1 MVLKILARLD
11 LFVRTKNAERV
22 DGWKRLHPDCGFPR
36 LDPRFRFRE
45 IATAKGSPT
54 VSIWPPVIF
63 RQNHT
68 QQRIRSRN
76 KIKRILTVKCKSN
89 DNYYEI
95 LSLTYFISEF
105 ALLQRKKS
113 FF

>member
-95 LSLTYFISEF
+95 LFLTYFISEF
-105 ALLQRKKS
+105 ALLQRI
-113 FF
+113 